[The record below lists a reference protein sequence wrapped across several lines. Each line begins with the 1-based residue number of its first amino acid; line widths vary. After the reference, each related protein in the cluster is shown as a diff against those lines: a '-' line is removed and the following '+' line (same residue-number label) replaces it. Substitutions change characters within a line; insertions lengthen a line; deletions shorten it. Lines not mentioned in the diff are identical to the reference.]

1 MVSQDAC
8 SALCFPEFHGRFS
21 GDLLKDCAEI
31 IAGGKA
37 KLLGNFPDAERCAF
51 QQNLRAFDLCKLH
64 IVRDAQTRFFLEF
77 MGEVIFRV
85 AHQGGKI
92 FRHDLLSR
100 FISI

>member
-1 MVSQDAC
+1 M
-8 SALCFPEFHGRFS
+8 FPGTPSVFS

-77 MGEVIFRV
+77 MGEVVFRV
-85 AHQGGKI
+85 AHQSGKI